1 MFEAGYIDSENL
13 AYGSRGKQGWVDS
26 NTTLGKLFQG
36 WTLRWVGGSSVVVM
50 PAVEVV
56 VTLMVV

>member
-1 MFEAGYIDSENL
+1 MFDAGYIDSENL
-13 AYGSRGKQGWVDS
+13 AYGSRGKQDWVDS

-36 WTLRWVGGSSVVVM
+36 WALRWVGGSSVVVI
-50 PAVEVV
+50 PAVV